1 MVPFEF
7 NSRTRVIFGP
17 GCVDRVGAAARELG
31 FQRALL
37 VADAGLVGAGH
48 VATVRRSLEAA
59 SVSVVPFHEF
69 GENPDSAM
77 IEAGRAFAAPHAID
91 GIVALGGG
99 SSLDAGK
106 GINFLLTNG
115 GAIGDYRGY
124 GKARRPLLPAIG
136 IPTTAGTGSEAQSYA
151 VISDAATHAKMAC
164 GDPTAAFRIALL
176 DPSLTA
182 TAPRHVT
189 AMAGFD
195 AIAHAVETAVTAK
208 RTPMS
213 DLYSHEAWRLL
224 AGAFERVLLHPAE
237 IEARAAMQIGSYFAG
252 VAIEQSMLGAA
263 HACANPVTAR
273 YGVAH
278 GLALAILLPTVVRWN
293 ASVARDR
300 YNALLGSPGPRAR
313 DEDAAELLARRLED
327 LTAAGGLAL
336 TLKQAGVEA
345 VALPEL
351 AAQAAE
357 QWTGTFNPRP
367 FDVTGALE
375 IYSAAFS

>member
-7 NSRTRVIFGP
+7 NPRTRVVFGP
-17 GCVDRVGAAARELG
+17 GCVDRVGAAARELK

-37 VADAGLVGAGH
+37 VADPGLVSVGY

-59 SVSVVPFHEF
+59 SVAVFPFHDF

-77 IEAGRAFAAPHAID
+77 IEVGRAFAAPHAID

-99 SSLDAGK
+99 SSLDAAK

-115 GAIGDYRGY
+115 GAIADYRGY
-124 GKARRPLLPAIG
+124 GRTRRSLLPAIG

-151 VISDAATHAKMAC
+151 VISDAVTHTKMAC
-164 GDPTAAFRIALL
+164 GDPTAAFKVALL
-176 DPSLTA
+176 DPDLTT

-189 AMAGFD
+189 AIAGFD

-208 RTPMS
+208 RTPLS
-213 DLYSHEAWRLL
+213 DLYSREAWRLL
-224 AGAFERVLLHPAE
+224 DGAFERVLLHPADS
-237 IEARAAMQIGSYFAG
+237 EARATMQIGSYLAG

-263 HACANPVTAR
+263 HACANPITAR

-278 GLALAILLPTVVRWN
+278 GLALAILLPSVVRWN
-293 ASVARDR
+293 AGVARDS
-300 YNALLGSPGPRAR
+300 YNALIGSPRRRAR
-313 DEDAAELLARRLED
+313 DEDAGESLARRLED
-327 LTAAGGLAL
+327 LSAAGGLAL
-336 TLKQAGVEA
+336 TLQQAGVEA
-345 VALPEL
+345 VALPDL

-375 IYSAAFS
+375 IYSAAF